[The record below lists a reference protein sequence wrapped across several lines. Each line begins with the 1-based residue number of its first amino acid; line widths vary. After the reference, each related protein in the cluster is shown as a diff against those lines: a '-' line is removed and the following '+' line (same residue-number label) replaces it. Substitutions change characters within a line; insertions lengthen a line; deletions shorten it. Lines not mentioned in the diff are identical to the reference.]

1 MPTRL
6 DSTMRGFLIPD
17 PRLGC
22 DGLAANDATATG
34 SDYQQAGPKPGT
46 STTADTKSR
55 LVSIVRGGQTQDLEL
70 QITQAGD
77 PGFNGARARW
87 RFAGETDDD
96 WRGHNSPALSDH
108 WFPVVWSTSGTSQT
122 GTDGAFDAVT
132 EPTSQRVGVVF
143 RDLSTAPDK
152 ITFARSIGIDRF
164 EVAGDIYQG
173 TTTGT
178 TGLFFG
184 DLAVTVLQ
192 SGRVLVRGGGRLFYS
207 DDAFTAAVPS
217 WSKYADSPFADPFS
231 LAGLPTGWVGDRC
244 RMQSDSAGNV
254 IAIQADDHT
263 TAGGNADGAVV
274 VFVSSNQGA
283 TFEAREAVALGNG
296 TPADVSIALL
306 PSGAIVVGYLRQN
319 GAFVE
324 PCARVLGSAFDSL
337 ESAPE
342 IVIEQLTGQSVFSL
356 WADERGAV
364 FVASGSSSI
373 LKLYRSTDGGNTW
386 EILRWGPWKSTLPTS
401 TGVGLTSVAAVS
413 TRGGAWLIH
422 QGTGA
427 AGYDVGSI
435 GCLRAGGWNGAEV
448 YAFDVANY
456 RNVTAGWRDND
467 NTGNCEAWI
476 PFQLPDAGSG
486 TWAAFGATAGT
497 ITATAEMQINP
508 AAADGGYRRAHANGA
523 NVFLYASL
531 SAQANGG
538 SLAGPEH
545 AIEIITTDAGATT
558 AAHCQ
563 IWIEATAGGVSFAVR
578 DVIGA
583 NTIYTT
589 PAPVVPQRATGAEP
603 FIEIWIW
610 LQSPLPG
617 ILQIAYRTTQETAAV
632 APTLFV
638 GGLTTGAVPAAGASI
653 AVGSLVAS
661 TTDQLWRAIHVNDV
675 AADIRIRAS
684 EPLGLATFG
693 DQLGAEL
700 NAEPFALSLV
710 GQLDE
715 TEGRISLRGSP
726 ARLAE
731 LQTCPT
737 AYDFPVASAFWDCSP
752 SRREVWRS
760 TDETQEQ
767 ILAFAFDEQT
777 RIGGSFILGLFVA
790 GANFAEAV
798 LEIDTTGAGAWSIA
812 GTLDLTNGFQ
822 ALGFERYGDTIRPGA
837 SPINQGDRFLNRAE
851 MVGGVCRWGSG
862 GTAGVAR
869 IETQSAGGWTD
880 KATNTIQPFVRVDAS
895 SVAGTAT
902 TGNDLSIQAP
912 AGLLLVSLSEVAGL
926 VYGVRVRIPAAT
938 TPEGYHEA
946 GIIMIGAFNAF
957 GQQYSRGYSVETSPN
972 VTRTTSTAGTI
983 RKTQQG
989 DNATRF
995 SFAWP
1000 DGVKLAQMRGS
1011 IAPDYLGPAGKPP
1024 VVADSDVWGQLWGM
1038 LDETRGGS
1046 VPVVVVT
1053 KPPAMGET
1061 LTDRTLFAF
1070 ATIDGSARFDHVL
1083 GDEGENEFGRVAGVE
1098 AVEIR

>member
-1 MPTRL
+1 
-6 DSTMRGFLIPD
+6 MRGFLIPD

-46 STTADTKSR
+46 STTTDTKSR

-108 WFPVVWSTSGTSQT
+108 WFPVVWDSSGTT
-122 GTDGAFDAVT
+122 EAGTDGAFDAVT
-132 EPTSQRVGVVF
+132 DPTSQRVGVVF
-143 RDLSTAPDK
+143 RDLSLSQK
-152 ITFARSIGIDRF
+152 IRFARSVGVDRF
-164 EVAGDIYQG
+164 EIVGDIG
-173 TTTGT
+173 G
-178 TGLFFG
+178 GLG
-184 DLAVTVLQ
+184 NIDAALTILP
-192 SGRVLVRGGGRLFYS
+192 SGRVLARGAGQLFYS
-207 DDAFTAAVPS
+207 DDAFSAVSPTWAVYAA
-217 WSKYADSPFADPFS
+217 SPFADPDG
-231 LAGLPTGWVGDRC
+231 LAGLPVGWVGDHV
-244 RMQSDSAGNV
+244 RMKADANGNV
-254 IAIQADDHT
+254 IAIQADDYT
-263 TAGGNADGAVV
+263 TTGGNADGAVV

-342 IVIEQLTGQSVFSL
+342 IVIEELTDHSVFSL

-364 FVASGSSSI
+364 FVASGSSST

-386 EILRWGPWKSTLPTS
+386 EILRWGPWKSTFPTS
-401 TGVGLTSVAAVS
+401 TGVGLTSIAAVS

-427 AGYDVGSI
+427 AGFEDDSI
-435 GCLRAGGWNGAEV
+435 GCLRAGGWNGLEIYGIDPFA
-448 YAFDVANY
+448 AAAPSFQK
-456 RNVTAGWRDND
+456 TGGWRDND
-467 NTGNCEAWI
+467 NTSNNEAWI

-497 ITATAEMQINP
+497 ITATGEMKINP
-508 AAADGGYRRAHANGA
+508 AAADGGYRRTHANGA
-523 NVFLYASL
+523 DVILYASL

-538 SLAGPEH
+538 SLTSAQH
-545 AIEIITTDAGATT
+545 AIEVITTDGAGTTAGHAQIRFETT
-558 AAHCQ
+558 AAGIAFVVH
-563 IWIEATAGGVSFAVR
+563 
-578 DVIGA
+578 DVIAG
-583 NTIYTT
+583 IDRYTT
-589 PAPVVPQRATGAEP
+589 PAPIPAKQTTGSEP
-603 FIEIWIW
+603 FLEVWYYQRGAGPQFD
-610 LQSPLPG
+610 LG
-617 ILQIAYRTTQETAAV
+617 YRMTTETRIV
-632 APTLFV
+632 REPTRT
-638 GGLTTGAVPAAGASI
+638 LTGGAVPAAGASI

-661 TTDQLWRAIHVNDV
+661 TTDQLWRALHVNDKSDDLRM
-675 AADIRIRAS
+675 ADVQA
-684 EPLGLATFG
+684 LGISTD

-710 GQLDE
+710 GRLDE

-737 AYDFPVASAFWDCSP
+737 AYDFPVASAFWDCAP

-880 KATNTIQPFVRVDAS
+880 KATNTIQPFIRVDAS

-1000 DGVKLAQMRGS
+1000 DGVKLAQMRGG

-1053 KPPAMGET
+1053 KPPAMGQT